1 MKMSGLARGLVAAVL
16 MPVMLVE
23 QGYAWGAGGHQMI
36 NQLACAAL
44 PADVP
49 EFLRSPAAQAA
60 MKFYG
65 PEPDH
70 WKDNSE
76 PELKAA
82 GEPEHFVDMEWADL
96 TVSPLPRKR
105 YDFIRAL
112 AYAQK
117 AHPEATLTPEGTG
130 LLPYAIDEGYERLK
144 AAMRGYRTLSKNH
157 EDTRALEA
165 EIVFM
170 AGILG
175 HWVADGSQPLHTTT
189 QYNGWTLPNP
199 NGYTT
204 DHRIHSLFETAF
216 VKAAVDPARDIAP
229 LIPAKARVI
238 GDVFEDEVKYLR
250 KSNSMVEQVYK
261 FEKAGALNGTGTP
274 ESRAFVDERI
284 SAGATELRDMIY
296 TAWVRSGDPLPPYKT
311 SSTPGE

>member
-1 MKMSGLARGLVAAVL
+1 MKTLEVTRFIVAAAMV
-16 MPVMLVE
+16 PVMLVQ
-23 QGYAWGAGGHQMI
+23 QGFAWGAGGHTMI
-36 NQLACAAL
+36 NGLACAAL
-44 PADVP
+44 PGDVP
-49 EFLRSPAAQAA
+49 EFLRSPAARAA
-60 MKFYG
+60 MEHYG

-70 WKDNSE
+70 WKDSSE

-82 GEPEHFVDMEWADL
+82 GEPDHFMDMEWADL

-117 AHPEATLTPEGTG
+117 AQPEATLTPEGTG

-144 AAMRGYRTLSKNH
+144 AAMRGYRMLSRNH
-157 EDTRALEA
+157 EDTKPIEA
-165 EIVFM
+165 EIVFL

-175 HWVADGSQPLHTTT
+175 HWVADGSQPLHMTT

-204 DHRIHSLFETAF
+204 EHRIHSQFETAF
-216 VKAAVDPARDIAP
+216 VKAAVTDPVKDVAP

-238 GDVFEDEVKYLR
+238 DDVFEDEVKYLR
-250 KSNSMVEQVYK
+250 HSNSLVEQVYK
-261 FEKAGALNGTGTP
+261 FEKAGALTGTGTV
-274 ESRAFVDERI
+274 ESRAFVDERLA
-284 SAGATELRDMIY
+284 AGATELRDIIY
-296 TAWVRSGDPLPPYKT
+296 TAWVKSGDPLRPYRGQ
-311 SSTPGE
+311 P

>member
-1 MKMSGLARGLVAAVL
+1 MKTLEVVRFAVAAAMV
-16 MPVMLVE
+16 PVMLVQ
-23 QGYAWGAGGHQMI
+23 QGFAWGAGGHTMI
-36 NQLACAAL
+36 NGLACAAL

-49 EFLRSPAAQAA
+49 EFLRSPAARAA
-60 MKFYG
+60 MERYG

-70 WKDNSE
+70 WKETGE

-82 GEPEHFVDMEWADL
+82 GEPDHFINMEWADL

-105 YDFIRAL
+105 YEFIRAL

-130 LLPYAIDEGYERLK
+130 LLPYAIDESYERLK
-144 AAMRGYRTLSKNH
+144 AAMRGYRTLSTNH
-157 EDTRALEA
+157 EDTKPIEA
-165 EIVFM
+165 EIVFL

-204 DHRIHSLFETAF
+204 EHRIHSQFETAF
-216 VKAAVDPARDIAP
+216 VRAAVTDPVKDVAP
-229 LIPAKARVI
+229 LIPVKARVI
-238 GDVFEDEVKYLR
+238 DDVFEEDVKYIR
-250 KSNSMVEQVYK
+250 HSNSMVEQVYK
-261 FEKAGALNGTGTP
+261 FEKAGALSGTGTAG
-274 ESRAFVDERI
+274 SRAFVDERLA
-284 SAGATELRDMIY
+284 AGATELRDIIY
-296 TAWVRSGDPLPPYKT
+296 TAWVKSGDPLPPYRGQ
-311 SSTPGE
+311 P

>member
-1 MKMSGLARGLVAAVL
+1 MKTLEVVRVVVATAMV
-16 MPVMLVE
+16 PVMLVQ
-23 QGYAWGAGGHQMI
+23 QGFAWGAGGHMMI

-60 MKFYG
+60 MKAYG

-76 PELKAA
+76 PELKAV
-82 GEPEHFVDMEWADL
+82 GEADHFIDMEWADL

-117 AHPEATLTPEGTG
+117 AHPDAELTPEGTG

-144 AAMRGYRTLSKNH
+144 ASMRGYRMLVKNNA
-157 EDTRALEA
+157 DTKPIEA
-165 EIVFM
+165 QIVFL

-175 HWVADGSQPLHTTT
+175 HWVADGSQPLHATI
-189 QYNGWTLPNP
+189 QYNGWTGPNP
-199 NGYTT
+199 NGYTAE
-204 DHRIHSLFETAF
+204 HRIHSLFETAF
-216 VKAAVDPARDIAP
+216 VRSAVTDPAKDVAP
-229 LIPAKARVI
+229 LIPVKARVI
-238 GDVFEDEVKYLR
+238 DDVFEDDVKYIR
-250 KSNSMVEQVYK
+250 KSQSMVEQVYK
-261 FEKAGALNGTGTP
+261 FEKAGALKDAGTA
-274 ESRAFVDERI
+274 ESRAFVEERLA
-284 SAGATELRDMIY
+284 AGATELRDIIY
-296 TAWVRSGDPLPPYKT
+296 TAWVKSGDPLPPYR
-311 SSTPGE
+311 SSGQP